1 MYGLKMTTTSPLKS
15 LVRGTWVDILILSI
29 LYITLID
36 LIVGMIYAIAKIF
49 CIERNFHFSAVQHY
63 IKAAWAVR

>member
-29 LYITLID
+29 LYITPID
-36 LIVGMIYAIAKIF
+36 LRVGMIYAIAKCF
-49 CIERNFHFSAVQHY
+49 LANLLH
-63 IKAAWAVR
+63 